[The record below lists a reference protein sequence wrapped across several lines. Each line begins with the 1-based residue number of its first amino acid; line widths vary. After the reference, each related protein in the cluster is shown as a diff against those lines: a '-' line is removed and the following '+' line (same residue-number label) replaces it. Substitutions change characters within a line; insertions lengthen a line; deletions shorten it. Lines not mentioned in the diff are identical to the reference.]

1 MRSESL
7 RRRAQN
13 LACTSNT
20 QITLSPTALQQ
31 SSEPAP
37 SRPLGV
43 PETLQG
49 SALKEDDE
57 YLDGSP
63 AKDSALGS
71 EDNRSDQLDSDHTI
85 SPIDEEHDSE
95 NEKNTRKRE
104 KRNDEEAV
112 SKSKNSCVAKKEG
125 QVSPKQK
132 KGVTIMT
139 PQTTNQYSQRKVNKV
154 K

>member
-13 LACTSNT
+13 LVCSNNS
-20 QITLSPTALQQ
+20 QLPLSPTALQQ

-37 SRPLGV
+37 PRPLGV
-43 PETLQG
+43 PETLPQP
-49 SALKEDDE
+49 ALKEDDE

-95 NEKNTRKRE
+95 SDKIVKKVLRKNGSG
-104 KRNDEEAV
+104 AM
-112 SKSKNSCVAKKEG
+112 SKGTNSCVARKDG

-132 KGVTIMT
+132 KGVTIMA
-139 PQTTNQYSQRKVNKV
+139 PLTTNHNSQWKVNKT